1 MRWNEWNWCH
11 PKKLD
16 IPLHYKFWKGQE
28 PTGPTIACKRC
39 KLPFVLVFPS
49 LVPLS
54 GQTISDLASDFS
66 PIAINLGL
74 LTLKADGR
82 RRVRGCRPVSR
93 WCLGRG
99 VSVVSRWCLGCVSV
113 VSRWCLGGVSV
124 VSRWCLGVRGVS
136 VMSRWCLGGVS
147 VVSWWC
153 LQVVSPGGVSVVS
166 RCCLGRVL
174 VVSELSLGGVSLVSL
189 GGVSVVSGWCLGCF

>member
-28 PTGPTIACKRC
+28 PTGPTVACKRC

-93 WCLGRG
+93 WCLG
-99 VSVVSRWCLGCVSV
+99 
-113 VSRWCLGGVSV
+113 
-124 VSRWCLGVRGVS
+124 VRGVS

-147 VVSWWC
+147 VVSRWCLGGVSRWC
-153 LQVVSPGGVSVVS
+153 LQVVSQWCLGVVSVVS
-166 RCCLGRVL
+166 WWCLSCLSVVCRSCLL
-174 VVSELSLGGVSLVSL
+174 VVSRLSL
-189 GGVSVVSGWCLGCF
+189 GGVSVVSSWCL

>member
-28 PTGPTIACKRC
+28 PTGPTVACKRC

-82 RRVRGCRPVSR
+82 RRVRGCRP
-93 WCLGRG
+93 
-99 VSVVSRWCLGCVSV
+99 
-113 VSRWCLGGVSV
+113 

-189 GGVSVVSGWCLGCF
+189 GGVSVVSRLSLGGVSVVSSWCL